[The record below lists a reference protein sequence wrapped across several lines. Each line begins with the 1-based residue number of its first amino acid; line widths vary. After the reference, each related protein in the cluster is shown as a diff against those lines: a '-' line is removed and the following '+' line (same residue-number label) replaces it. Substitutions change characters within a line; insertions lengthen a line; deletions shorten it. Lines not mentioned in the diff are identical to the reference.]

1 MYFMISVT
9 IVYSWASIS
18 RKRKSWTM
26 AKVKPNVV
34 SFFKSFDIV
43 DGLNN
48 EINKSLSQINNNN
61 KHHVFTRALYE

>member
-1 MYFMISVT
+1 MISVT

-34 SFFKSFDIV
+34 SFLNHLILYV

>member
-1 MYFMISVT
+1 
-9 IVYSWASIS
+9 
-18 RKRKSWTM
+18 M

-34 SFFKSFDIV
+34 SFFKSFDSV